1 MIKLHHLNQSRSK
14 RIIWLLEE
22 LGLDYEVVAY
32 QRDSVTFLAPPELKS
47 VHPLGKSPVIEE
59 EGTVITESGA
69 ITEYLIEKYGADKLA
84 PKRGTQAYTEYLQ
97 WLHFAES
104 SAILPLLLK
113 VFVAKDGAEMNFLDG
128 YAEVETQKVMSY
140 FDASLEGKT
149 YLVEERLTGADIMM
163 SFIAEMLYKFGM
175 LEQFSNLKR
184 YAALLAEHPAY
195 QKANAIEADYDVTV
209 SH

>member
-32 QRDSVTFLAPPELKS
+32 QRDSVTFLAPPELKGI
-47 VHPLGKSPVIEE
+47 HPLGKSPVIEDD
-59 EGTVITESGA
+59 GHVITESGA
-69 ITEYLIEKYGADKLA
+69 ITEYLIDKYGADKLA
-84 PKRGTQAYTEYLQ
+84 PKRGTVAYTDYMQ

-113 VFVAKDGAEMNFLDG
+113 VFVDKDGAEMNFLDG
-128 YAEVETQKVMSY
+128 YADVEIQKVMSY
-140 FDASLEGKT
+140 FDARLEGKN

-163 SFIAEMLYKFGM
+163 SFIVELVHKLGL
-175 LEQFSNLKR
+175 LEQFANLQR
-184 YAALLAEHPAY
+184 YAVTLAEHPAY
-195 QKANAIEADYDVTV
+195 QKADSIEAEHDASVA
-209 SH
+209 S